1 MEFVKPNRLKAGD
14 TVASLSPSWGGPA
27 IFPRIYELG
36 VRNLKANFHLQIK
49 EYPTTRGDP
58 ELLHGNPEMRAKD
71 VNSAFSDREV
81 AGIIS
86 SIGGD
91 DSIRILSYLSKE
103 AIKSN
108 PKVLM
113 GYSDTTTLLSYCNQL
128 GLVTFHGPSIMAGFS
143 QMENLPATSLPMW
156 PRCYFTQRRRISTV
170 RSRFGQTDIPTGP
183 KMETLERSTLC
194 TRTTVGD
201 GYKECQL

>member
-1 MEFVKPNRLKAGD
+1 MCSCKIPRMFPSLLEDLDRNFVRSSRINKTGWKNEPRLTSPRPGLCYTESPVKRPQGSAKTMEFVKPNRLKAGD

-113 GYSDTTTLLSYCNQL
+113 GYSDTT
-128 GLVTFHGPSIMAGFS
+128 
-143 QMENLPATSLPMW
+143 
-156 PRCYFTQRRRISTV
+156 
-170 RSRFGQTDIPTGP
+170 
-183 KMETLERSTLC
+183 
-194 TRTTVGD
+194 
-201 GYKECQL
+201 